1 MEEFVAPL
9 RAVLSM
15 ICLVIAIP
23 LLASG
28 AACCAYFT
36 IRLANHRRS
45 ELPPSWHTIW
55 GLNHANL
62 LFFPSQLDEVGLK
75 YHAKAKKWGLR
86 MLLGAAVGMLAF
98 LFAGKL

>member
-1 MEEFVAPL
+1 VEEIVEPL
-9 RAVLSM
+9 RAVLAL
-15 ICLVIAIP
+15 ICLVTAIP

-28 AACCAYFT
+28 SACCAYFT
-36 IRLANHRRS
+36 IRLANHRRP
-45 ELPPSWHTIW
+45 ELPATWHTFW

-75 YHAKAKKWGLR
+75 YHAQAKKWGLR
-86 MLLGAAVGMLAF
+86 MLLGVVVGLLAF